1 MKFHILIF
9 IFSFL
14 QIIDC
19 NCQTIEHDEKTP
31 SLNVIDT
38 LVLKKIITH
47 QNKHDIEYSVIT
59 ENDTSDFTIVFS
71 KNEYFGKITIIAQH
85 DLLYNGEK
93 LYKSKLKEFETILHR
108 AEKDIDFD
116 SLSTIVIGRLVT
128 TGDLAIAVT
137 NEFIDKYGNRF
148 EKTDYNYVPEFLL
161 ESKLAKDINKLF
173 RPYSL
178 QIDNIS
184 IEKLGFIPSEYITSS
199 SIIETPR
206 SEIPEKIIDCMIW
219 IDLKKFKK

>member
-19 NCQTIEHDEKTP
+19 NCQTIEHVDKTP

-47 QNKHDIEYSVIT
+47 QNKQDFEYSVIT
-59 ENDTSDFTIVFS
+59 ENDTSDFKIVFS
-71 KNEYFGKITIIAQH
+71 KNENFGKITIIAQH
-85 DLLYNGEK
+85 NLLYNGEK

-137 NEFIDKYGNRF
+137 NEFINKYGNRF
-148 EKTDYNYVPEFLL
+148 EKSDYNFVPEFLL

-206 SEIPEKIIDCMIW
+206 NEIPEKIIDCMIW